1 MNILEILGKIG
12 FDWRMG
18 LANLV
23 NFLIIF
29 WLLKKYAFGPIA
41 KKIKE
46 RDEKIQK
53 GLEDSERA
61 ASEVMMAKENYEK
74 KINEAKREANLI
86 IAKAA
91 DQGKELVNKA
101 AENAQDK
108 AEKIISGAET
118 VIQKEKETMIAE
130 IKEETVEIAIQ
141 ITEKIIKEKLD
152 KASNETLI
160 KKLIQS

>member
-1 MNILEILGKIG
+1 MDILEILGKIG

-46 RDEKIQK
+46 RDQKIQQ
-53 GLEDSERA
+53 GLDDATKA
-61 ASEVMMAKENYEK
+61 ASEITMAKENYEK

-86 IAKAA
+86 ITKASE
-91 DQGKELVNKA
+91 QGKQLVNQA
-101 AENAQDK
+101 AQDAQQK
-108 AEKIISGAET
+108 AEKIISDAKT
-118 VIQKEKETMIAE
+118 VITKEKESMLAQV
-130 IKEETVEIAIQ
+130 KEETVDLAVEIS
-141 ITEKIIKEKLD
+141 EKILKEKLD
-152 KASNETLI
+152 KSKNESLI
-160 KKLIQS
+160 KKLIS

>member
-1 MNILEILGKIG
+1 MDILEILGKIG

-53 GLEDSERA
+53 GLDDATQA
-61 ASEVMMAKENYEK
+61 ASEITMAKENYEK

-86 IAKAA
+86 ITKASE
-91 DQGKELVNKA
+91 QGKELVNQA
-101 AENAQDK
+101 ANDAQGK
-108 AEKIISGAET
+108 AEKIISDAKN
-118 VIQKEKETMIAE
+118 VIIKEKENMMAQV
-130 IKEETVEIAIQ
+130 KEETVELAVEISS
-141 ITEKIIKEKLD
+141 KILKEKLD
-152 KASNETLI
+152 KDKNEALI
-160 KKLIQS
+160 KKLVS